1 MESKQSPEL
10 KAYQKK
16 LEKLL
21 DENLIDLILFG
32 SLVKGGTPK
41 DIDIALLVRE
51 KEKIDSNELKKRI
64 KEIITKNIDM
74 QIVDIN
80 SIHSPLWLTL
90 IKEGFSVRK
99 NEFLSA
105 LYKIKPMVLYKYSLQ
120 KLTNVQKVQFERGI
134 KNVLGKEGN
143 VLTRSVVLIPI
154 HLKNSMVEFLKTWD
168 IYYECQEY
176 ELLPLL
182 RKEELF

>member
-1 MESKQSPEL
+1 MPEL

-21 DENLIDLILFG
+21 DENLVDLIIFG
-32 SLVKGGTPK
+32 SLVKNGSPQ

-51 KEKIDSNELKKRI
+51 KEKIDTIELQKKM
-64 KEIITKNIDM
+64 KEIIPKSIDL
-74 QIVDIN
+74 QILDIA

-99 NEFLSA
+99 NNFISA
-105 LYKIKPMVLYKYSLQ
+105 LYKIKPVVLYKYSLQ

-134 KNVLGKEGN
+134 KNVLGKEGE
-143 VLTRSVVLIPI
+143 VLTRSVVLVPLQ
-154 HLKNSMVEFLKTWD
+154 LKNRMMEFLKTWD
-168 IYYECQEY
+168 IYYESQEY

-182 RKEELF
+182 RKEE